1 MKHVLSGAV
10 ALAFGLGVAIS
21 AQAQNANTNMAPA
34 QTPAGTQ
41 QHRTTGPAQTR
52 QSHVNYP
59 KSHKQMVKEAQT
71 RLKQAGLYNGKIDG
85 KWGPQSRQAF
95 AQFGKQH
102 NLSVG
107 KELNRSAFAAL
118 KSTPATGVGSSTPHP
133 TAGGQPNGM
142 AQPAPA
148 PTQAPAAGGSHD
160 SGIHRYSIRP
170 RGRRIPAHPAASRHC
185 KPPPLGYG
193 ERRRLPGRRKRAEVC
208 RCG

>member
-21 AQAQNANTNMAPA
+21 AQAQNANTNRAPA
-34 QTPAGTQ
+34 QTPAATQ
-41 QHRTTGPAQTR
+41 QHRTTGPAQMR

-85 KWGPQSRQAF
+85 KWGARSRQAL

-102 NLSVG
+102 NLPVG
-107 KELNRSAFAAL
+107 SKLNRSTFAAL
-118 KSTPATGVGSSTPHP
+118 MSTPTSGVGSSTPHQ
-133 TAGGQPNGM
+133 TGSGQPNGM

-148 PTQAPAAGGSHD
+148 PTQAPGAGGSSG
-160 SGIHRYSIRP
+160 SGIQH
-170 RGRRIPAHPAASRHC
+170 
-185 KPPPLGYG
+185 
-193 ERRRLPGRRKRAEVC
+193 
-208 RCG
+208 